1 LPGAEVHSGPDSIKI
16 ACATLF
22 DEPHVRI
29 ILLDIEGTTTPAEF
43 VTQVLFPYASRKLE
57 GFLQE
62 NFQDPQIQTLI
73 GGLRTQHRE
82 DERLGMQPPAWVEKS
97 AEEALETA
105 IAYSRWLMRKDSKC
119 TALKSLQGKIWQK
132 GYASGELRGQ
142 LYPDVPPALE
152 RWRKQKREICIYSSG
167 SVLAQRLLFQTTTFG
182 DLAGYIKDFFDTRI
196 GEKADSESY
205 KRIAALLDRTP
216 REVLFLSDAGKEI
229 ESANAAGFSTALC
242 DRSGKL
248 GAGKL
253 GSRVIRS
260 FDEVFP
266 F

>member
-1 LPGAEVHSGPDSIKI
+1 M
-16 ACATLF
+16 TLL
-22 DEPHVRI
+22 DEPNVRV
-29 ILLDIEGTTTPAEF
+29 ILLDIEGTTTPIEF
-43 VTQVLFPYASRKLE
+43 VTQVLFPFASRKLE
-57 GFLQE
+57 GFLRE
-62 NFQDPQIQTLI
+62 NFQDPQIQPLI
-73 GGLRTQHRE
+73 RGLRAQHRE
-82 DERLGMQPPAWVEKS
+82 DERLSLQPPAWTEKS
-97 AEEALETA
+97 MAEDLETA

-132 GYASGELRGQ
+132 GYAGGELRGQ

-152 RWRKQKREICIYSSG
+152 RWRRQKREICIYSSG

-182 DLAGYIKDFFDTRI
+182 DLTGYIKDFFDTRI

-205 KRIAALLDRTP
+205 KRIAALLDRAP
-216 REVLFLSDAGKEI
+216 REVVFLSDAGKEI
-229 ESANAAGFSTALC
+229 EAAKAAGFFTALC

-248 GAGKL
+248 GEAKL
-253 GSRVIRS
+253 GSKVIRT

>member
-1 LPGAEVHSGPDSIKI
+1 V
-16 ACATLF
+16 TLL
-22 DEPHVRI
+22 DEPHVRV
-29 ILLDIEGTTTPAEF
+29 ILLDIEGTTTPVEF

-62 NFQDPQIQTLI
+62 NFQDPQIQSLI
-73 GGLRTQHRE
+73 RGLRTQHQE
-82 DERLGMQPPAWVEKS
+82 DERLGLQPPVWSDKNEA
-97 AEEALETA
+97 AELETA

-119 TALKSLQGKIWQK
+119 TALKSLQGKIWQQ

-142 LYPDVPPALE
+142 VYPDVPPALE
-152 RWRKQKREICIYSSG
+152 RWRRQKREICIYSSG
-167 SVLAQRLLFQTTTFG
+167 SVLAQRLLFQTTTIG
-182 DLAGYIKDFFDTRI
+182 DLTGYVRDFFDTRI

-205 KRIAALLDRTP
+205 KRIATSLGRAP
-216 REVLFLSDAGKEI
+216 REVLFLSDAWKEV
-229 ESANAAGFSTALC
+229 EAASAAGFLTALC

-248 GAGKL
+248 GEGKL
-253 GSRVIRS
+253 GSTVIRT

>member
-1 LPGAEVHSGPDSIKI
+1 M
-16 ACATLF
+16 TLL
-22 DEPHVRI
+22 DEPHVRL
-29 ILLDIEGTTTPAEF
+29 ILLDIEGTTTPIEF

-57 GFLQE
+57 GFLRE
-62 NFQDPQIQTLI
+62 NFQDPQIQSLI
-73 GGLRTQHRE
+73 RGLHAQHRE
-82 DERLGMQPPAWVEKS
+82 DERLGLQPPTWAEKS
-97 AEEALETA
+97 VEEERETA
-105 IAYSRWLMRKDSKC
+105 IGYSRWLIRKDSKC
-119 TALKSLQGKIWQK
+119 TALKSLQGKIWQT

-182 DLAGYIKDFFDTRI
+182 DLTSYIKDFFDTRI
-196 GEKADSESY
+196 GEKSDSESY
-205 KRIAALLDRTP
+205 KRIAALLDHAP

-229 ESANAAGFSTALC
+229 ESANTAGFLTALC

-248 GAGKL
+248 GEGKL
-253 GSRVIRS
+253 GSKVIRT

>member
-1 LPGAEVHSGPDSIKI
+1 V
-16 ACATLF
+16 TLL

-57 GFLQE
+57 GFLQV
-62 NFQDPQIQTLI
+62 NFQDPQIQSFIT
-73 GGLRTQHRE
+73 GLRAQHRE
-82 DERLGMQPPAWVEKS
+82 DERLGLQPPVWAEKS
-97 AEEALETA
+97 APAEVETA
-105 IAYSRWLMRKDSKC
+105 IGYCRWLMRKDSKC

-132 GYASGELRGQ
+132 GYASGALRGQ
-142 LYPDVPPALE
+142 LYPDVPPAME

-182 DLAGYIKDFFDTRI
+182 DLTDYIRDFFDTRI
-196 GEKADSESY
+196 GEKAESESY
-205 KRIAALLDRTP
+205 KRISALLDRAP
-216 REVLFLSDAGKEI
+216 REVLFLSDAAKEI
-229 ESANAAGFSTALC
+229 EAAHAAGFSTALC

-253 GSRVIRS
+253 GSRVIRT

>member
-1 LPGAEVHSGPDSIKI
+1 V
-16 ACATLF
+16 TLL
-22 DEPHVRI
+22 DEPHVRL
-29 ILLDIEGTTTPAEF
+29 ILLDIEGTTTPIEF

-57 GFLQE
+57 GFLRE
-62 NFQDPQIQTLI
+62 NFQDPQIQSLI
-73 GGLRTQHRE
+73 RGLHAQHRE
-82 DERLGMQPPAWVEKS
+82 DERLGLQPPTWAEKS
-97 AEEALETA
+97 VEEERETA
-105 IAYSRWLMRKDSKC
+105 IGYSRWLIRKDSKC
-119 TALKSLQGKIWQK
+119 TALKSLQGKIWQT

-182 DLAGYIKDFFDTRI
+182 DLTSYIKDFFDTRI
-196 GEKADSESY
+196 GEKSDSESY
-205 KRIAALLDRTP
+205 KRIAALLDHAP

-229 ESANAAGFSTALC
+229 ESANTAGFLTALC

-248 GAGKL
+248 GEGKL
-253 GSRVIRS
+253 GSKVIRT

>member
-1 LPGAEVHSGPDSIKI
+1 V
-16 ACATLF
+16 TLLE
-22 DEPHVRI
+22 EPHVRV
-29 ILLDIEGTTTPAEF
+29 ILLDIEGTTTPIEF

-57 GFLQE
+57 EFLQE
-62 NFQDPQIQTLI
+62 NFQDPQIESLVR
-73 GGLRTQHRE
+73 GLRAQHRE
-82 DERLGMQPPAWVEKS
+82 DERLGLQPPAWSEKNMA
-97 AEEALETA
+97 AELETA
-105 IAYSRWLMRKDSKC
+105 IAYSHWLMRKDSKC

-182 DLAGYIKDFFDTRI
+182 DLTSYIKEYFDTRI
-196 GEKADSESY
+196 GDKSDSESY
-205 KRIAALLDRTP
+205 KRIAALLDHAP
-216 REVLFLSDAGKEI
+216 REVLFLSDAGREI
-229 ESANAAGFSTALC
+229 QAASATGCITALC

-248 GAGKL
+248 GEGKL
-253 GSRVIRS
+253 GSKVIRT

>member
-1 LPGAEVHSGPDSIKI
+1 V
-16 ACATLF
+16 TLL
-22 DEPHVRI
+22 DEPHVRV
-29 ILLDIEGTTTPAEF
+29 ILLDIEGTTTPVEF

-62 NFQDPQIQTLI
+62 NFQDPQIQSLI
-73 GGLRTQHRE
+73 RGLRTQHQE
-82 DERLGMQPPAWVEKS
+82 DERLGLQPPVWSDKNEA
-97 AEEALETA
+97 AELETA

-119 TALKSLQGKIWQK
+119 TALKSLQGKIWQQ

-142 LYPDVPPALE
+142 VYPDVPPALE
-152 RWRKQKREICIYSSG
+152 RWRRQKREICIYSSG

-182 DLAGYIKDFFDTRI
+182 DLTGYVRDFFDTRI

-205 KRIAALLDRTP
+205 KRIATSLGRAP
-216 REVLFLSDAGKEI
+216 REVLFLSDAWKEV
-229 ESANAAGFSTALC
+229 EAASAAGFLTALC

-248 GAGKL
+248 GEGKL
-253 GSRVIRS
+253 GSTVIRT